1 MSQALPVIVGFGG
14 FNAAGRSSSHQAFRR
29 MILDSLSP
37 IEYQNTIT
45 GLACLMKLV
54 RFDGTNYINEK
65 NETLS
70 PSDVVNQYKE
80 CVING
85 TLVRKI
91 EHFDSFNVR
100 ENSKIEFPEDAPV
113 TFKIANGNLQKR
125 GSEHWSKEELSDGS
139 IEITARQSGDLLI
152 SSSYQLSSK
161 ASGQL
166 PKGFKPSDHYNA
178 RFHPR
183 GLQMA
188 LVGAS
193 DAIHSVGISWE
204 KISGKIMPDQVGV
217 YASSVYGQVDGESLG
232 GLLQGRWR
240 GERTTAKQ
248 SALSLNSMPA
258 DFINAYILGSIGHS
272 EAKTGA
278 CASFLYTL
286 QSAVKDIRSG
296 RRRVAIVGNSEAPI
310 TPEMSEGFSNM
321 GALASDEN
329 LCKLDGSDIPD
340 WKSASRPFAENC
352 GFVLSEASQYIVLMD
367 DSLAIELG
375 ADIHGSV
382 PEVFI
387 NADGIKKS
395 ISAPGIGNYISF
407 AKAVAAAIEIVG
419 KESVQKR
426 SFVHAH
432 GSSTPTNR
440 VTESELINRIAGTFE
455 IENWPVTAVKSY
467 VGHTISAASGD
478 QLISALGTFKYGLVP
493 GIKTTRE
500 IANDVHQKHLNF
512 VLDDFQMG
520 ADGIDLAFI
529 NSKGF
534 GGNNATAI
542 VLSPDKTNEIVLKRH
557 GVGKRKYLQRR
568 EKTRASALQYAQ
580 RADLG
585 ELDVMYKF
593 GEATIDE
600 REVRITKNGISIPGY
615 SQDIKFDFKNPWKDL
630 R

>member
-1 MSQALPVIVGFGG
+1 MLYT
-14 FNAAGRSSSHQAFRR
+14 R
-29 MILDSLSP
+29 M
-37 IEYQNTIT
+37 
-45 GLACLMKLV
+45 KW
-54 RFDGTNYINEK
+54 
-65 NETLS
+65 ETM
-70 PSDVVNQYKE
+70 
-80 CVING
+80 
-85 TLVRKI
+85 
-91 EHFDSFNVR
+91 
-100 ENSKIEFPEDAPV
+100 
-113 TFKIANGNLQKR
+113 
-125 GSEHWSKEELSDGS
+125 SDGDLGKLRELGVPIPTPS
-139 IEITARQSGDLLI
+139 ATQDTIETQ
-152 SSSYQLSSK
+152 Y
-161 ASGQL
+161 
-166 PKGFKPSDHYNA
+166 H
-178 RFHPR
+178 
-183 GLQMA
+183 
-188 LVGAS
+188 
-193 DAIHSVGISWE
+193 
-204 KISGKIMPDQVGV
+204 
-217 YASSVYGQVDGESLG
+217 
-232 GLLQGRWR
+232 
-240 GERTTAKQ
+240 
-248 SALSLNSMPA
+248 
-258 DFINAYILGSIGHS
+258 LGSIGHS

-296 RRRVAIVGNSEAPI
+296 RRRIAIVGNSEAPI

-500 IANDVHQKHLNF
+500 IADDVHQEHLNF

-520 ADGIDLAFI
+520 ADGVDIAFI

-542 VLSPDKTNEIVLKRH
+542 VLSPDKTNEMALKRH
-557 GVGKRKYLQRR
+557 GGSKKKYLQRR
-568 EKTRASALQYAQ
+568 EKTRTSALQYAH

-585 ELDVMYKF
+585 ELDVIYKF

-615 SQDIKFDFKNPWKDL
+615 SKDIKFDFKNPWKDSE
-630 R
+630 

>member
-1 MSQALPVIVGFGG
+1 MSQSLPVIVGFGG
-14 FNAAGRSSSHQAFRR
+14 FNAAGRSSSHQGFRR
-29 MILDSLSP
+29 MVLDSLSVD
-37 IEYQNTIT
+37 EYQNTIA

-54 RFDGTNYINEK
+54 RPKDSGYVDDQ
-65 NETLS
+65 NETLTIYE
-70 PSDVVNQYKE
+70 VVNKYTEQ
-80 CVING
+80 VING

-91 EHFDSFNVR
+91 EHFDPSAIR
-100 ENSKIEFPEDAPV
+100 EHSKIDYLDGEP
-113 TFKIANGNLQKR
+113 TSFKIAKR
-125 GSEHWSKEELSDGS
+125 DLPKRVEQDWSKEEMSDGS
-139 IEITARQSGDLLI
+139 LYVSARQNGELLI
-152 SSSYQLSSK
+152 SSHYELPSK

-166 PKGFKPSDHYNA
+166 PTGFNPADHYNA

-193 DAIHSVGISWE
+193 DAIHSIGISWE
-204 KISGKIMPDQVGV
+204 TISQKVMPDQVGV
-217 YASSVYGQVDGESLG
+217 YASSVYGQVDGESLA

-258 DFINAYILGSIGHS
+258 DFINAYVLGSVGHS

-278 CASFLYTL
+278 CASFLYSL

-296 RRRVAIVGNSEAPI
+296 RRRIAIVGNSEAPI

-321 GALASDEN
+321 GALATDEN
-329 LCKLDGSDIPD
+329 LCKIDGSDIPD
-340 WKSASRPFAENC
+340 WKSASRPFADNC
-352 GFVLSEASQYIVLMD
+352 GFVLSEATQYIVLMD

-382 PEVFI
+382 PDVFI

-395 ISAPGIGNYISF
+395 ISAPGIGNYVSF

-419 KESVQKR
+419 KQAVQKR

-432 GSSTPTNR
+432 GSSTPANR
-440 VTESELINRIAGTFE
+440 VTESELISRIASTFE
-455 IENWPVTAVKSY
+455 IERWPVTAVKSY
-467 VGHTISAASGD
+467 VGHTIAAASGD

-493 GIKTTRE
+493 GIKTTQK
-500 IANDVHQKHLNF
+500 IANDVHREHLNF
-512 VLDDFQMG
+512 LLEDFQIG
-520 ADGIDLAFI
+520 VDQVDLAFI

-542 VLSPDKTNEIVLKRH
+542 VLSPDKTNEMLMT
-557 GVGKRKYLQRR
+557 KYRDSKESYVKLRA
-568 EKTRASALQYAQ
+568 ETRLAAQQYAD
-580 RADLG
+580 RADRG
-585 ELDVMYKF
+585 KLDVIYKF

-600 REVRITKNGISIPGY
+600 TELRITEEGISIPGY
-615 SQDIKFDFKNPWKDL
+615 AQEIKFDFKNPWKDL
-630 R
+630 I